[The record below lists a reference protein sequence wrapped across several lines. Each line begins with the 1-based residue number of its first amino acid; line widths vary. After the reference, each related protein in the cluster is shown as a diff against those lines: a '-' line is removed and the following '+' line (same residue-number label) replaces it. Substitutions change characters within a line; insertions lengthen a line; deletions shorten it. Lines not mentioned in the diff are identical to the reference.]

1 MMSSPTTSIS
11 RPPLP
16 PPPPPPPPSSS
27 SQQSNSMINKNHCDI
42 TSSSTIITNNNNNN
56 LQYSPS
62 RRSRTMLLSNNCT
75 STTTT
80 TTTTTMVTT
89 TTTNLNGKLSS
100 SLSAEDD
107 VLGQITKEAEARLAA
122 RRRERAE
129 AREIRLREI
138 ERQQKEMDEHS
149 DKHYELLNN
158 NGNVS
163 GINNQIQNINNN
175 NNNMDHIG
183 SSYRMRTPIISRESR
198 TSSYTSSR
206 RSSQE
211 SLDMMCGG
219 TNDSPR
225 ELRHY
230 AQELEEKFRKAMINN
245 AQLDNEK
252 QSYVYQIDLFK
263 DEMEELEENYL
274 RLQRDFK
281 EKSRNY
287 EQLKRDNERLQFDFK
302 CYKEA
307 LEERERLIKEADL
320 VIIRNNGNQNAKIFN
335 KNKLLKQNGHPNGEN
350 HSMVNGDVNN
360 DNDNDDD
367 DEDFPVLLANNLS
380 LISKDAS
387 LILEDIP
394 GKTLENKLKNL
405 MLEHRQLQNQI
416 NELKNELDD
425 ERNRACS
432 MNEAFGNNSLHLT
445 TEMQAE
451 IQREAN
457 KMTNDLRYKLKKCE
471 QENATLIST
480 VNRLENQLIR
490 CKADADQSE
499 RLEEELKLD
508 KRKAQRELREA
519 LTKIEELESANVHLQ
534 KRIDKLKSNRNII
547 GIIANGGSNNNNNG
561 SNITDQTTTPQ
572 PSTTES
578 SSSCASSDIS
588 STLCSSSSTTTND

>member
-1 MMSSPTTSIS
+1 MESSLMTSLSTNYRPSPTIEQLLNS
-11 RPPLP
+11 RPSSMMMNDNQLP
-16 PPPPPPPPSSS
+16 ILLYIR
-27 SQQSNSMINKNHCDI
+27 NYNE
-42 TSSSTIITNNNNNN
+42 
-56 LQYSPS
+56 Y
-62 RRSRTMLLSNNCT
+62 RRHRP
-75 STTTT
+75 
-80 TTTTTMVTT
+80 
-89 TTTNLNGKLSS
+89 
-100 SLSAEDD
+100 
-107 VLGQITKEAEARLAA
+107 AEARLAA

-320 VIIRNNGNQNAKIFN
+320 VIIRNNGNQNAKIFH
-335 KNKLLKQNGHPNGEN
+335 KNKLLLQNGHPNGEN
-350 HSMVNGDVNN
+350 HSMINGDVNN
-360 DNDNDDD
+360 DNNDD

>member
-1 MMSSPTTSIS
+1 
-11 RPPLP
+11 
-16 PPPPPPPPSSS
+16 
-27 SQQSNSMINKNHCDI
+27 MI
-42 TSSSTIITNNNNNN
+42 
-56 LQYSPS
+56 
-62 RRSRTMLLSNNCT
+62 
-75 STTTT
+75 
-80 TTTTTMVTT
+80 
-89 TTTNLNGKLSS
+89 
-100 SLSAEDD
+100 
-107 VLGQITKEAEARLAA
+107 AEARLAA

-163 GINNQIQNINNN
+163 NVSGINNQIQTIN

-183 SSYRMRTPIISRESR
+183 NSYRMRTTPIISRESR

-320 VIIRNNGNQNAKIFN
+320 VIIRNNGNQNAKIFH
-335 KNKLLKQNGHPNGEN
+335 KNKLLLQNGHPNGEN
-350 HSMVNGDVNN
+350 HSMINGDVNN
-360 DNDNDDD
+360 DNNDD

-547 GIIANGGSNNNNNG
+547 GIITNGGSNNNNNNG
-561 SNITDQTTTPQ
+561 SNITDQTIPQPQ

>member
-1 MMSSPTTSIS
+1 M
-11 RPPLP
+11 L
-16 PPPPPPPPSSS
+16 PSSS
-27 SQQSNSMINKNHCDI
+27 LNDNQN
-42 TSSSTIITNNNNNN
+42 
-56 LQYSPS
+56 
-62 RRSRTMLLSNNCT
+62 
-75 STTTT
+75 STTIR
-80 TTTTTMVTT
+80 M
-89 TTTNLNGKLSS
+89 
-100 SLSAEDD
+100 
-107 VLGQITKEAEARLAA
+107 IAEARLAA